1 MGNNKKVVV
10 IDDNAEIRRVIE
22 LKLRTQ
28 GYKVITAANGKE
40 GLNLIKSKQPDVV
53 ITDIVMPEKEGIE
66 VITEVRR
73 DFPNVK
79 IIAMSGGGL
88 IGPHEYLSWTK
99 MMGVQRTFTKPFAIN
114 EILEAVNELVG

>member
-1 MGNNKKVVV
+1 VV

>member
-1 MGNNKKVVV
+1 LGNNKKVVV
-10 IDDNAEIRRVIE
+10 IDDNAEIRHVIE

-53 ITDIVMPEKEGIE
+53 ITDIIMPEKEGIE

-73 DFPNVK
+73 DFPDVK

-99 MMGVQRTFTKPFAIN
+99 MMGVQHTFTKPFAIN

>member
-10 IDDNAEIRRVIE
+10 IDDDAQIRRVIE

-28 GYKVITAANGKE
+28 GYEVITAASGKE

-53 ITDIVMPEKEGIE
+53 ITDIIMPEKDGIE
-66 VITEVRR
+66 VITEVLR

-79 IIAMSGGGL
+79 IIAMSGGGRV
-88 IGPHEYLSWTK
+88 GPEEYLNWTK
-99 MMGVQRTFTKPFAIN
+99 TLGVQHTFIKPFTCN

>member
-10 IDDNAEIRRVIE
+10 IDDNAEIRHVIE

-53 ITDIVMPEKEGIE
+53 ITDIIMPEKEGIE

>member
-10 IDDNAEIRRVIE
+10 IDDNAEIRHVIE
-22 LKLRTQ
+22 LKLRTH